1 VTGGHECFEV
11 LGGGSARA
19 VVRAVW
25 RAATGQGIGWTGLS
39 AVKIGNTGFLRPRR
53 GFSLVELLVV
63 IAIIAVLT
71 SLLLPAVQA
80 AREAARRISCVNNLK
95 QLSLAVTS
103 YEVAHE
109 KLPPA
114 SVMEKIEPIVSGGRI
129 IFGEFDPKVG
139 KMFSWV
145 VLVLP
150 FMEEGNLYS
159 QFEFDRTVLDQSNKP
174 QETHLST
181 MLCPSDGAGRLFY
194 SDPEHTNGKTF
205 AKGNYAAYVTPY
217 HVDRQLDFPGGLG
230 GNGLLL
236 SRVTDGM
243 SHTFLI
249 SEVRTRVH
257 ENDQRGAWAL
267 GWVASSMLAFDMHQR
282 SSRRDG
288 GGCKELVGHYL
299 HADGSDGCWNSLGA
313 TQPPNNMGRNFDVLY
328 TCPDRKGAQL
338 EGMPCLKW
346 GGRTDGYLSAAP
358 RSLHPGGVNT
368 VFLDGHVEFTLD
380 EIDEVTMVYQIS
392 INDGVILD
400 LDY

>member
-1 VTGGHECFEV
+1 M
-11 LGGGSARA
+11 
-19 VVRAVW
+19 
-25 RAATGQGIGWTGLS
+25 
-39 AVKIGNTGFLRPRR
+39 GNMGFSRPRR

-80 AREAARRISCVNNLK
+80 AREASRRISCVNNLK
-95 QLSLAVTS
+95 QLSLAVTTF
-103 YEVAHE
+103 EVAHN

-114 SVMEKIEPIVSGGRI
+114 AVMEKIDPIVIGGRT
-129 IFGEFDPKVG
+129 IFGEFDPKFG

-150 FMEEGNLYS
+150 YMEEGNLYS
-159 QFEFDRTVLDQSNKP
+159 QFEFDRTVLEQSNEP

-181 MLCPSDGAGRLFY
+181 MLCPSDDAGRLFY
-194 SDPEHTNGKTF
+194 SDSEHTNGKVF

-217 HVDRQLDFPGGLG
+217 HLDRQIDFPGALG
-230 GNGLLL
+230 GNGLSL

-267 GWVASSMLAFDMHQR
+267 GWVGSSMLAFDMHQR
-282 SSRRDG
+282 MKRDG
-288 GGCKELVGHYL
+288 GVCRELVGHYL
-299 HADGSDGCWNSLGA
+299 HANGSGGCWNSLGA
-313 TQPPNNMGRNFDVLY
+313 TQPPNNLGPNLDVLY
-328 TCPDRKGAQL
+328 ACPDSKGAQV
-338 EGMPCLKW
+338 EGMPCLRW
-346 GGRTDGYLSAAP
+346 LGRTQGYLSAAP

-380 EIDEVTMVYQIS
+380 EIDEIAMVYQVS
-392 INDGVILD
+392 INDGMIID
-400 LDY
+400 SDR